1 MDKHLRLITSMK
13 SKVRGHGIK
22 WKPIYDF
29 LSVCNTT
36 HVCISHSMRD
46 FWIRN
51 LHLRKHVVFEIWPLY
66 GKVNVQTSKY
76 LRKLLGR
83 CWRQTFQGHP
93 SSKVIAQNES
103 PYIIFHLSVNLH
115 PKPLSVGLVS
125 PKNVGDRQT
134 RTHTVRPS
142 RKYDSCEKGQL

>member
-1 MDKHLRLITSMK
+1 
-13 SKVRGHGIK
+13 
-22 WKPIYDF
+22 
-29 LSVCNTT
+29 
-36 HVCISHSMRD
+36 MRD

-51 LHLRKHVVFEIWPLY
+51 LHLLKHVVFEIWPLY

-125 PKNVGDRQT
+125 PKNVGDRHA
-134 RTHTVRPS
+134 HTQSDPAENMIVVKRGNYNNARCGHKMFVRCVHMYSHYFYLYTPNAHDCVLVTILLW
-142 RKYDSCEKGQL
+142 RGL